1 MAAAEPSY
9 SGFSQF
15 PGFAAGL
22 AAEIRFGALGI
33 LAAPEFQV
41 SPWELGRETSTQ
53 EISGHYWTTL
63 RAGVFYDA
71 GILSAGIS
79 SAPALS
85 LHPENPKLRYLHTG
99 FEVHALIPESF
110 LNISGFISWEHS
122 TDTNETGRLFLGGG
136 IGIVY

>member
-22 AAEIRFGALGI
+22 AAELRLGNISI

-41 SPWELGRETSTQ
+41 SPWAPGRETFTK

-63 RAGVFYDA
+63 RAGVFFDSGLLTA
-71 GILSAGIS
+71 GLS

-85 LHPENPKLRYLHTG
+85 LHPESPKLRYLHTG

-122 TDTNETGRLFLGGG
+122 ADTDEPGRLFLGSG